1 MLLNSPVVMSE
12 RDPALQTRVLLALNL
27 EFEKSPVEGCWGTLI
42 CDAWGDL
49 VLNSCRM
56 QHASPL
62 VLPSLW
68 SSLEIFP
75 ISSTHWAVILILSS
89 LCCWICAAPS
99 SCACR
104 LRSWGS
110 CMDRKQQLL
119 CSALLC
125 SIPLQ
130 WPWWIFSTFFSIL
143 GWGGHGCGCW
153 ETLLPVCRNTRL
165 KPSPRALPPF
175 LLPSLPILSERK
187 SGGLFVLAL
196 HGQDSSSMLVSEP
209 SSSPHLRSCRITSSP
224 SCTPI
229 FPFYSDA
236 SLHVM
241 HRESL

>member
-1 MLLNSPVVMSE
+1 MLLNSPMVMSE
-12 RDPALQTRVLLALNL
+12 GDPALQTRVLLALNL

-75 ISSTHWAVILILSS
+75 ISSTHWAVILVLSS

-110 CMDRKQQLL
+110 CMDREQPLL
-119 CSALLC
+119 CSALLY
-125 SIPLQ
+125 PLAMAVVDFQ
-130 WPWWIFSTFFSIL
+130 HLLQHPGVGRARLWVL
-143 GWGGHGCGCW
+143 GDPAACLQECK
-153 ETLLPVCRNTRL
+153 V
-165 KPSPRALPPF
+165 K
-175 LLPSLPILSERK
+175 
-187 SGGLFVLAL
+187 
-196 HGQDSSSMLVSEP
+196 
-209 SSSPHLRSCRITSSP
+209 SSP
-224 SCTPI
+224 
-229 FPFYSDA
+229 
-236 SLHVM
+236 
-241 HRESL
+241 

>member
-1 MLLNSPVVMSE
+1 MLLNSPMVMSE
-12 RDPALQTRVLLALNL
+12 GDPALQSCVLLTLNL

-153 ETLLPVCRNTRL
+153 ETLLPVCRNARL

-187 SGGLFVLAL
+187 SEGLFVLAL

-229 FPFYSDA
+229 FPFCSDA
-236 SLHVM
+236 SPHVM

>member
-1 MLLNSPVVMSE
+1 MQDAACIAPGAALSLELSQNISYLQHSLGSDF
-12 RDPALQTRVLLALNL
+12 DPFLSVLL
-27 EFEKSPVEGCWGTLI
+27 
-42 CDAWGDL
+42 D
-49 VLNSCRM
+49 
-56 QHASPL
+56 
-62 VLPSLW
+62 
-68 SSLEIFP
+68 
-75 ISSTHWAVILILSS
+75 
-89 LCCWICAAPS
+89 
-99 SCACR
+99 
-104 LRSWGS
+104 
-110 CMDRKQQLL
+110 L
-119 CSALLC
+119 CSTFLVCLQVEVLGFLHGQGAAAALLC

-153 ETLLPVCRNTRL
+153 ETLLPVCRNARL

-175 LLPSLPILSERK
+175 LLPSLPILSGRK

-229 FPFYSDA
+229 FPFCSDA

>member
-1 MLLNSPVVMSE
+1 MLLNSPMVMSE
-12 RDPALQTRVLLALNL
+12 GDPALQTRVLLALNL

-153 ETLLPVCRNTRL
+153 ETLLPVCRNARL
-165 KPSPRALPPF
+165 NPPHEPCHPSCSLPFPSSAGGRVGGSLCWHCMVRTLPPCWF
-175 LLPSLPILSERK
+175 QSLLR
-187 SGGLFVLAL
+187 
-196 HGQDSSSMLVSEP
+196 
-209 SSSPHLRSCRITSSP
+209 PHI
-224 SCTPI
+224 
-229 FPFYSDA
+229 
-236 SLHVM
+236 
-241 HRESL
+241 

>member
-1 MLLNSPVVMSE
+1 MLLNSPMVMSE
-12 RDPALQTRVLLALNL
+12 GDPALQTRVLLALNL

-119 CSALLC
+119 CSALLY
-125 SIPLQ
+125 PLAMAVVDFQ
-130 WPWWIFSTFFSIL
+130 HLLQHPGVGRARLWVL
-143 GWGGHGCGCW
+143 GDPAACLQECKV
-153 ETLLPVCRNTRL
+153 EALPTSLATLLAPF
-165 KPSPRALPPF
+165 PSHPQREEEWGALCAGTAW
-175 LLPSLPILSERK
+175 S
-187 SGGLFVLAL
+187 GLF
-196 HGQDSSSMLVSEP
+196 
-209 SSSPHLRSCRITSSP
+209 
-224 SCTPI
+224 
-229 FPFYSDA
+229 
-236 SLHVM
+236 LHVGFRAFFVPSFKVM
-241 HRESL
+241 